1 MPRKSNVEME
11 GVLERAVNLHEVEN
25 MTIKQ
30 IAELFKSEGFSV
42 SASGVQRAL
51 RAKKLS
57 EKEFQKKLK
66 DTEIFIE
73 ATKNTPGLQMAKA
86 GTDMAMAMLLTELQ
100 GMENLGTL
108 TDGEIIDK
116 LARVVKAQKDIAKLT
131 LDYEKGY
138 NQGLFKAKEELEK
151 AVKAGGVSEPT
162 AEKIKEALGLCETG
176 FEGLKD
182 E

>member
-11 GVLERAVNLHEVEN
+11 GVLERAVKLHEEEN
-25 MTIKQ
+25 MTIKEL
-30 IAELFKSEGFSV
+30 AELLKAEGFIV

-116 LARVVKAQKDIAKLT
+116 LARIVKAQKDIAKLT

-138 NQGLFKAKEELEK
+138 KQGLFKAKEEIEK
-151 AVKAGGVSEPT
+151 AVKAGGISDET
-162 AEKIKEALGLCETG
+162 AAGIKKELGLEV
-176 FEGLKD
+176 
-182 E
+182 

>member
-11 GVLERAVNLHEVEN
+11 GVLERAVKLHEEEN
-25 MTIKQ
+25 MTIKE
-30 IAELFKSEGFSV
+30 IAELLKAEGFIV

-116 LARVVKAQKDIAKLT
+116 LARIVKAQKDIAKLT

-138 NQGLFKAKEELEK
+138 KQGLFKAKEEIEK
-151 AVKAGGVSEPT
+151 AVKAGGISGET
-162 AEKIKEALGLCETG
+162 AAGIKKELGL
-176 FEGLKD
+176 D
-182 E
+182 V

>member
-1 MPRKSNVEME
+1 MPRKSNVELE
-11 GVLERAVNLHEVEN
+11 GILERAVKLHEEEH
-25 MTIKQ
+25 MTIKE
-30 IAELFKSEGFSV
+30 IAEFFQKEGFAV

-51 RAKKLS
+51 RAKKIN

-108 TDGEIIDK
+108 SDGEIIDK
-116 LARVVKAQKDIAKLT
+116 LSRVVKAQKDIAQLT

-138 NQGLFKAKEELEK
+138 KQGLFKAKEIVEK
-151 AVKAGGVSEPT
+151 TKGLSDENMGL
-162 AEKIKEALGLCETG
+162 IKQALGLAME
-176 FEGLKD
+176 K
-182 E
+182 